1 MGRALVVASLAV
13 AAGVAVNQIFNNG
26 KTSWSW
32 GYLALTFTVLGL
44 LMQMTQ
50 TTQTTTPPPPEPPTT
65 PPPETT
71 RHARWARRAY
81 LRRMRSSVDQM
92 ETVGLITQAEFVLRT
107 RQVYV
112 DVMLQPKPVTD
123 TVTDSGIG
131 PSPPGAAGRRAPLA
145 SFLEPGRV
153 LAVLGAAGSG
163 KTTLAR
169 YTALELAEQGW
180 WGPGLLPV
188 LLYLRDHAEA
198 IQGEQPDNLAR
209 IAAAAPWLDDAVP
222 AEWLER
228 RLARGRCVVL
238 LDGLDEVAD
247 ADARRRVV
255 RWVEDQISRYPGNA
269 FVVTSRPLGYEGNR
283 LSRADVLHV
292 QRFTSQQIQAFLNT
306 WYRAIEHRSRE
317 GDPQQI
323 DRIAARDAADLF
335 QRISGRPALYD
346 LAANPMLLTM
356 IANVHRYRAGSLPG
370 SRAALYEEVCKVLL
384 HRRQEA
390 KGLSD
395 AELEGL
401 SGERKERIVQE
412 LAWYMMRH
420 HLRDIPVANAE
431 RAIRTVLRRT
441 APNLTPQAFLNHVR
455 RSGLLLEHQHGRY
468 GFAHLTLQEYL
479 AAALVPGHSTRR
491 QVLVD
496 NVDDVWWREVTLLWA
511 ARADAGP
518 VVEACLAV
526 RTVTALNLA
535 FSCASEARELDPALR
550 ADLDRL
556 LTTEPSDPDE
566 IRLLDGVAA
575 ARALHDTRALDDNGT
590 RICVNPAGPGDL
602 WNRYVQHGEGN
613 GAVWTRNIKGFLGWL
628 NSLFSDGTNY
638 RLPTLAEARLALD
651 SGLHPADTT
660 ILYAADEDWGS
671 DHAQAHLV
679 LGTAVRDPYSPT
691 RRQLDVYPNLI
702 VEHTRLIR
710 RVLSSQVPFGHLLA
724 YARPRD
730 LNDPRHRLLHIVDL
744 AFEIACDV
752 AHGRTM
758 ALAALAPGFRFRWD
772 SEGRYDADFVR
783 ELVKDLDRA
792 LDYPRL
798 EGDVLPFIFRNAAEL
813 GVVRRQAEYSFPS
826 AFDLAIADVLK
837 LAERIED
844 VDSLHA
850 DIGALAQAY
859 AHDRTYPRT
868 GRDPD
873 HLSAF
878 SALFLRLLTRE
889 AETRRLTSEPRP
901 HLDFTAPFR
910 GADLDDDPDRFLDHA
925 RYRDDVA
932 LRTRGSAWFI
942 EDPAVMAIAEGVP
955 DLIHGLNLA
964 SDLANA
970 RALAA
975 SDVCSRPASAVLGIG
990 AACHELM
997 RELYRL
1003 LEPPDSSYPPDT
1015 RLFAGFLEAQLSA
1028 SAGEPPADDPA
1039 MALERALRMAASL
1052 DERVAE
1058 RMISTALAYAA
1069 PLWDGSRPVRQS
1081 DLVLAVTATLAAA
1094 PLHQELTPLLH
1105 GALRTLIALTP
1116 DTDREPEHATLVL
1129 VRN

>member
-1 MGRALVVASLAV
+1 MGHVLVGASLTV
-13 AAGVAVNQIFNNG
+13 AAGVAVNQVLNNG
-26 KTSWSW
+26 KPSWSW

-44 LMQMTQ
+44 LMQMPQ
-50 TTQTTTPPPPEPPTT
+50 TTPPPPEPPTT
-65 PPPETT
+65 PPPETV

-81 LRRMRSSVDQM
+81 RRRMRSSVDQM

-123 TVTDSGIG
+123 TVTDTGIG
-131 PSPPGAAGRRAPLA
+131 PTPPGAAGRRAPLA

-180 WGPGLLPV
+180 WRRGLLPV

-209 IAAAAPWLDDAVP
+209 IGAAAPWLDGAVA

-247 ADARRRVV
+247 AGARRRVV

-292 QRFTSQQIQAFLNT
+292 QRFTSGQIRAFLHT

-323 DRIAARDAADLF
+323 DRIAARDADDLF
-335 QRISGRPALYD
+335 QRISGRSALYD

-356 IANVHRYRAGSLPG
+356 IANVHRYRAGSLPR
-370 SRAALYEEVCKVLL
+370 SRAALYEEVCQVLL

-390 KGLSD
+390 KGLPD
-395 AELEGL
+395 TELEGL

-420 HLRDIPVANAE
+420 HLRDIPVADAE
-431 RAIRTVLRRT
+431 RAIRTILRRT
-441 APNLTPQAFLNHVR
+441 APDLAPQAFLSHVR

-479 AAALVPGHSTRR
+479 AAALVPNHSTRR
-491 QVLVD
+491 QVLID

-518 VVEACLAV
+518 IVEACLAT

-535 FSCASEARELDPALR
+535 FSCAYEARELDPTLR

-556 LTTEPSDPDE
+556 LNTDPSDPEE

-590 RICVNPAGPGDL
+590 RICADPAIPSDL
-602 WNRYVQHGEGN
+602 WNRYTQHAEGS
-613 GAVWTRNIKGFLGWL
+613 GLPGTREIKGFVGWL
-628 NSLFSDGTNY
+628 NSLFSDGRSY
-638 RLPTLAEARLALD
+638 RLPTLDEARLALD
-651 SGLHPADTT
+651 NGLAPADTT
-660 ILYAADEDWGS
+660 ILYAAGEDWGNV
-671 DHAQAHLV
+671 HAQARLV
-679 LGTAVRDPYSPT
+679 LGAAVQHPHSPT
-691 RRQLDVYPNLI
+691 QRQLDAYPALI
-702 VEHTRLIR
+702 VEHTRLVR
-710 RVLSSQVPFGHLLA
+710 RVVYARTQVPFTHLLA
-724 YARPRD
+724 YASSRD
-730 LNDPRHRLLHIVDL
+730 LSNPLHQLLHIIDL
-744 AFEIACDV
+744 AFEIACGV
-752 AHGRTM
+752 AHHRAMTV
-758 ALAALAPGFRFRWD
+758 ASLEHAPRSRLYNAD
-772 SEGRYDADFVR
+772 RYDEGFVR
-783 ELVKDLDRA
+783 KLVTDLDNAFDR
-792 LDYPRL
+792 PRS
-798 EGDVLPFIFRNAAEL
+798 EDDVLSYVFRNASRLDTVDNNA
-813 GVVRRQAEYSFPS
+813 SFPS
-826 AFDLAIADVLK
+826 AFDLAVVAVLN
-837 LAERIED
+837 LAERVED

-859 AHDRTYPRT
+859 ANDPGNGRT
-868 GRDPD
+868 GRDPY
-873 HLSAF
+873 HLDAF
-878 SALFLRLLTRE
+878 YNIFLRLLSVDLRHGLGSTESSRDTDLGPDE
-889 AETRRLTSEPRP
+889 LDRLLEHP
-901 HLDFTAPFR
+901 
-910 GADLDDDPDRFLDHA
+910 
-925 RYRDDVA
+925 RYRDAAVAQAQSYARLLADVDA
-932 LRTRGSAWFI
+932 GTGASNVF
-942 EDPAVMAIAEGVP
+942 AVGIDA
-955 DLIHGLNLA
+955 LIHGLDFA
-964 SDLANA
+964 SDLAYA

-975 SDVCSRPASAVLGIG
+975 SGVCSRGMSAVLDLG
-990 AACHELM
+990 AACGQLV
-997 RELYRL
+997 RTLSL
-1003 LEPPDSSYPPDT
+1003 QWDPPGSSLPPDT
-1015 RLFAGFLEAQLSA
+1015 DRFAQYLRSELGMSA
-1028 SAGEPPADDPA
+1028 AEPPADDPV
-1039 MALERALRMAASL
+1039 MALERARDLTRELGASSA
-1052 DERVAE
+1052 AE
-1058 RMISTALAYAA
+1058 RLISTALAYAA
-1069 PLWDGSRPVRQS
+1069 PLWDGSGPVRQS
-1081 DLVLAVTATLAAA
+1081 DMVLAVTATLAAA
-1094 PLHQELTPLLH
+1094 TTHQELAPLLH
-1105 GALRTLIALTP
+1105 SALRTLITLTP
-1116 DTDREPEHATLVL
+1116 GTDREPSHATLVL